1 MPRTELTQESWP
13 QLGGG
18 GGRGCHRAVVQQDAE
33 PGTHTQGS
41 STHTSSR
48 LCPEAP
54 AEMPPPGSPVGPHQG
69 LGAASTG
76 PPTAAQGAQ
85 QRQGFRS
92 GVPLGPGS
100 ARLALALGAGTGHC
114 RARPCPGR
122 ELETGGSRASKW
134 PSDES
139 SSKSRADTGSQG
151 GGSNQV
157 AADPRQPDSGRA
169 SQQLEHTRPAGSHW
183 RAAYHKQV
191 RAAPRVPR
199 PRVQGQ
205 STSAGGAGVWRLIP
219 CEEGSG
225 TRPGGQGPTL

>member
-13 QLGGG
+13 RLGGG
-18 GGRGCHRAVVQQDAE
+18 GGRGCHWAVVQQDAE
-33 PGTHTQGS
+33 PGTHAQGS

-76 PPTAAQGAQ
+76 PPTAAQGAR

-100 ARLALALGAGTGHC
+100 ARLALAVGTGTGHC
-114 RARPCPGR
+114 RAWPCPGR
-122 ELETGGSRASKW
+122 GLERGGSRASKW

-139 SSKSRADTGSQG
+139 SSKSRADSGSQG
-151 GGSNQV
+151 GGSNRV
-157 AADPRQPDSGRA
+157 TADPPASQTPERA
-169 SQQLEHTRPAGSHW
+169 SQQPEHTRLRGSHW
-183 RAAYHKQV
+183 RAACLKHV

-205 STSAGGAGVWRLIP
+205 STSAGG
-219 CEEGSG
+219 
-225 TRPGGQGPTL
+225 GGRVEADPL